1 MAAPHNTSVSGW
13 ASKRPTPLERLAAI
27 SLVLVV
33 LFYAVVK
40 PLVVTAWHGATRAAG
55 AIVEGVAQQLGAIA
69 TAAYVDASAH
79 IERDPTVTVLLGQPV
94 VCQSVE
100 QATFLAG
107 QRPDEFEFEFDV
119 VGPRATGKAH
129 VVVAV
134 NDAGSELTS
143 IVVTVANQSF
153 QVPTAP

>member
-1 MAAPHNTSVSGW
+1 M
-13 ASKRPTPLERLAAI
+13 RLA
-27 SLVLVV
+27 
-33 LFYAVVK
+33 
-40 PLVVTAWHGATRAAG
+40 PR

-119 VGPRATGKAH
+119 VGPRATGKRTSWSPSTTP
-129 VVVAV
+129 VP
-134 NDAGSELTS
+134 SSTS